1 MVALKG
7 KVVCET
13 LEDAFKL
20 RELRLKT
27 VKEIYTLD
35 GNVLRD
41 DGMISINGE
50 FDKNRKTYRFDNDGQ
65 KKIEKEMA
73 VLQKK
78 KSEL

>member
-13 LEDAFKL
+13 LDDAFKL

-41 DGMISINGE
+41 DGMISLSGE
-50 FDKNRKTYRFDNDGQ
+50 SDKNRKINGSLAE
-65 KKIEKEMA
+65 EKE
-73 VLQKK
+73 
-78 KSEL
+78 